1 MYIKVEVVSIEQGLD
16 RRLTKKK
23 SILFDQLFI
32 VLPNLIDASSIEIVV
47 RRLCRL
53 FCGFEYIWNKG
64 RNKLFL
70 VQFFPLHIL

>member
-47 RRLCRL
+47 RRLRRL